1 MKTALFSA
9 IFLLFSIVSFSNNLN
24 EGDHFVL
31 KHFDV
36 CYEANDTSTTSSI
49 IEIQNI
55 STENVWIFVE
65 QDLDVTDHDLI
76 VNRFLRRNG
85 GDMNLFQWMSDGN
98 VHWESFCANIYDK
111 LFFKILEP
119 NSSFY
124 FVELR
129 NEKQT
134 KALINQIRVFS
145 SQKLRSIFNPL
156 TKFPALTLPS
166 YQPNIIILYD

>member
-1 MKTALFSA
+1 MKASLIFV
-9 IFLLFSIVSFSNNLN
+9 IFLFFTVKSFSNNLS
-24 EGDHFVL
+24 ESDHFVL

-36 CYEANDTSTTSSI
+36 CYEANDTTATSSI

-65 QDLDVTDHDLI
+65 QDHDITDHDLI

-119 NSSFY
+119 NTSFCI
-124 FVELR
+124 VVLE
-129 NEKQT
+129 NKKST
-134 KALINQIRVFS
+134 KALLNQIRIIS
-145 SQKLRSIFNPL
+145 SQKLRSIFDPL
-156 TKFPALTLPS
+156 TKFPALTPPS
-166 YQPNIIILYD
+166 YQPNIIILHD